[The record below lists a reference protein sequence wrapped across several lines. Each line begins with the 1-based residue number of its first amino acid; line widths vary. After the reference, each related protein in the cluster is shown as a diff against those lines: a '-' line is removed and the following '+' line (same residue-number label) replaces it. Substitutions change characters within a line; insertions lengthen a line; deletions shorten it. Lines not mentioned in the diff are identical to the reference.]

1 MERDRMGPNPVK
13 QKLREGKSVFGPF
26 MMIPDANAAEIVAG
40 AGFDFLL
47 FDMEHGSATLESV
60 ESCLRACELRG
71 AAGLVRTP
79 DGSPA
84 TVSKVLDAGTKGIL
98 VPHVKSARQAAEAVA
113 AMTFGPPG
121 ARGINAVSRAANY
134 GNCDYLEFFAES
146 DRETLVMIQIE
157 DAEAI
162 EELDA
167 IAQVPGLDVIFCGP
181 YDLSRSLGQ
190 IGNPAHP
197 DVKSVVE
204 RVVEVG
210 AAKES
215 CVPGLYVGSTEA
227 AVEWQGKGARF
238 FAFGG
243 DTGFLSKGARDAFE
257 AIRHLR

>member
-1 MERDRMGPNPVK
+1 
-13 QKLREGKSVFGPF
+13 
-26 MMIPDANAAEIVAG
+26 MMIPDAGVAEIVAG

-47 FDMEHGSATLESV
+47 FDMEHGPATLESV
-60 ESCLRACELRG
+60 ENCLRACELRG

-84 TVSKVLDAGTKGIL
+84 TVSKVLDAGAKGIL
-98 VPHVKSARQAAEAVA
+98 VPHVKSAQQAADVVA

-134 GNCDYLEFFAES
+134 GQCDYIEFFHES
-146 DRETLVMIQIE
+146 DRETLIMVQIE
-157 DAEAI
+157 DREAVD
-162 EELDA
+162 ELDA
-167 IAQVPGLDVIFCGP
+167 IAAVPGIDVIFCGP

-204 RVVEVG
+204 RIV
-210 AAKES
+210 AAGTVRKD
-215 CVPGLYVGSTEA
+215 CVPGLYVGSTEGA
-227 AVEWQGKGARF
+227 IEWQGRGARF

-243 DTGFLSKGARDAFE
+243 DTGFLSKGAHDAF
-257 AIRHLR
+257 ATIKHLR

>member
-1 MERDRMGPNPVK
+1 MGPNPMK

-26 MMIPDANAAEIVAG
+26 MMIPDPNAAEIVAG

-60 ESCLRACELRG
+60 ENCLRACELRG

-84 TVSKVLDAGTKGIL
+84 TVSKVLDAGAKGIL
-98 VPHVKSARQAAEAVA
+98 VPHVKSARQAADAVA

-134 GNCDYLEFFAES
+134 GSCDYIEFFHES
-146 DRETLVMIQIE
+146 DRETLIMIQIE
-157 DAEAI
+157 DREAVD
-162 EELDA
+162 ELDA
-167 IAQVPGLDVIFCGP
+167 IAAVPGLDVIFCGP

-197 DVKSVVE
+197 DVKRVVE
-204 RVVEVG
+204 RIVAIG
-210 AAKES
+210 AAKDD

-227 AVEWQGKGARF
+227 AIEWQQKGARL

-243 DTGFLSKGARDAFE
+243 DTGFLAKGAQDAFA
-257 AIRHLR
+257 AIKHLR

>member
-1 MERDRMGPNPVK
+1 MGPNPLK

-26 MMIPDANAAEIVAG
+26 MMIPDPNAAEIVAG

-60 ESCLRACELRG
+60 ENCLRACELRG

-84 TVSKVLDAGTKGIL
+84 TVSKVLDAGAKGIL
-98 VPHVKSARQAAEAVA
+98 VPHVKSAQQAADAVA

-134 GNCDYLEFFAES
+134 GSCDYIEFFHES
-146 DRETLVMIQIE
+146 DRETLIMIQIE
-157 DAEAI
+157 DREALD
-162 EELDA
+162 ELDA

-204 RVVEVG
+204 RIVATG
-210 AAKES
+210 AAKED
-215 CVPGLYVGSTEA
+215 CVPGLYVGSPEA
-227 AVEWQGKGARF
+227 AIEWQGKGARL

-243 DTGFLSKGARDAFE
+243 DTGFLAKGAQDAFA
-257 AIRHLR
+257 AIRGLR